1 MVGTRR
7 CHMLSLTTVR
17 EQLNELFSF
26 SIRVISLHDNIE
38 WPTQS
43 PDLNP
48 YDFMRNK
55 ALVRRAVMYIR
66 RPTEIFI
73 QKGGRSVE

>member
-1 MVGTRR
+1 
-7 CHMLSLTTVR
+7 MLSLTTVR

-55 ALVRRAVMYIR
+55 ALVRRAVMYKKTYR
-66 RPTEIFI
+66 NFYPERWTEC
-73 QKGGRSVE
+73 